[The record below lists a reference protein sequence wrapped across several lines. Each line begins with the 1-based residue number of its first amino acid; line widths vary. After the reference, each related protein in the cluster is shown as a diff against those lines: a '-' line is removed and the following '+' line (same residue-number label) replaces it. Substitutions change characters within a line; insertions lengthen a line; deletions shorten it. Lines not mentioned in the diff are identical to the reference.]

1 LSSFE
6 SLPSTQDAAIAAA
19 QSGDQS
25 HLAILA
31 ARQTAGRGRDGRVWR
46 APEGN
51 LNLSVVL
58 RPGAI
63 PPVPARWSLMAG
75 LAMHDAASDVLPRP
89 AGLMLKWPNDVLL
102 DGAKLA
108 GVLIDSALTPAG
120 LLDWVV
126 IGIGVNIAE
135 APELPDRATTC
146 LAAHGA
152 QTSPRALAEILLAA
166 LDRRLAADLAEI
178 RDAWL
183 ARAHPRGTPLRAHH
197 AGHVIQ
203 GVFEGLGPDGS
214 LLLQGHPPLA
224 ACDVTLEAS
233 HAAGG

>member
-1 LSSFE
+1 
-6 SLPSTQDAAIAAA
+6 
-19 QSGDQS
+19 
-25 HLAILA
+25 
-31 ARQTAGRGRDGRVWR
+31 
-46 APEGN
+46 
-51 LNLSVVL
+51 
-58 RPGAI
+58 
-63 PPVPARWSLMAG
+63 
-75 LAMHDAASDVLPRP
+75 VLPKP

-108 GVLIDSALTPAG
+108 GVLIDSALTPDG

-135 APELPDRATTC
+135 APDLPDRATTC

-152 QTSPRALAEILLAA
+152 QTTPQALAAILLAA
-166 LDRRLAADLAEI
+166 LDRRLTADLAEI
-178 RDAWL
+178 RESWL
-183 ARAHPRGTPLRAHH
+183 VRAHPRGTPLRAHH
-197 AGHVIQ
+197 AGDVIQ

-214 LLLQGHPPLA
+214 LLLQGHPPLT